1 MSARSCLRRARRI
14 CALLAC
20 CAFAAPAFAAE
31 PAPLDTL
38 YKAIA
43 RDIAQGDAWAIRHVL
58 DRYEAK
64 DATDFSVEVDPD
76 AQPIWP
82 KRPSSITPD
91 EWAALKRSRLQF
103 GFPESRSVG
112 MALRDLD
119 EDGRRDLVVD
129 AYVGGT
135 GLFSCVTVHRRV
147 GQHFVSTGSNP
158 DGECFYSINGR
169 GSDQEAYWVK
179 LGKRVYLAYREGEY
193 GIDRLYLARAF
204 APQTMQTAG
213 LAVDYRY
220 RYEVLDQAPGSQDT
234 PEEILAP
241 DLRAALQTALDQM
254 GDTPAQDAGGSY
266 PTCPLPVGTAAA
278 DDPWPWFGAG
288 HYTMEIVADLPV
300 WLGQECHAARL
311 ILYRTSSLVDRT
323 AIPIALSY
331 MRAPTDEGRDIGVRI
346 QRTALRVRRVRVDTG
361 IPN

>member
-1 MSARSCLRRARRI
+1 MSARSCLRHARRI

-64 DATDFSVEVDPD
+64 DAADFSVEVDPD

-169 GSDQEAYWVK
+169 GSDQEAHWVK

-220 RYEVLDQAPGSQDT
+220 RYEVLDQAPGSQGT
-234 PEEILAP
+234 PGRRPGEKRRGRKRP
-241 DLRAALQTALDQM
+241 SRPSS
-254 GDTPAQDAGGSY
+254 GGRPRGPPANRY
-266 PTCPLPVGTAAA
+266 PKG
-278 DDPWPWFGAG
+278 
-288 HYTMEIVADLPV
+288 M
-300 WLGQECHAARL
+300 
-311 ILYRTSSLVDRT
+311 
-323 AIPIALSY
+323 
-331 MRAPTDEGRDIGVRI
+331 
-346 QRTALRVRRVRVDTG
+346 
-361 IPN
+361 